1 MRAVDFFSFLV
12 FFSSLLSMSSISSA
26 HDVGEPLLEQ
36 HPTWSR
42 CCAGQDC
49 TAQKVKIVGPEV
61 REKVSVEIEGT
72 QTRVDK
78 AKLSKVPSAHTWVC
92 YVDPKGGVNN
102 DNIRCILFPEN
113 RGTVHGPKPL
123 PIQRQNIRA
132 SARERPQ

>member
-61 REKVSVEIEGT
+61 REGF
-72 QTRVDK
+72 
-78 AKLSKVPSAHTWVC
+78 
-92 YVDPKGGVNN
+92 GG
-102 DNIRCILFPEN
+102 N
-113 RGTVHGPKPL
+113 RRYANQGG
-123 PIQRQNIRA
+123 
-132 SARERPQ
+132 